1 MNQTFEREESMMQD
15 LEDAIEV
22 KSMVSEKKSLL
33 EELLHMQKRI
43 DELAPACAEKELKIV
58 AKDNE
63 KLDLSKKLRLANSDI
78 SHLQTSM
85 MHLRD
90 EVSSKDNELKSMN
103 DDILYLK
110 SQLLIVESESREL
123 KAKDLEN
130 QERIHAYIQQ
140 TREYELTQINDKKLI
155 DKVIEENSSLIK
167 ENAKV
172 STKLSRLESVD
183 YTYKQRELKEAQ
195 NNSDLVLELKAAL
208 QQEKSSSHGMLN
220 KIEIMRQR
228 CEDLEK
234 SILDRDKSE
243 DENIMERSRVEKELN
258 ALHALSKSL
267 SSENKIL
274 REEKLI
280 NEEII
285 DELKGKNTA
294 IHAPRSNSREDEDDI
309 LIPADNKDQQFV
321 AAVLV
326 FCATRP
332 DALRNHLSQILAQ
345 RPSHF
350 QYHIIVSQD
359 GNKTAV
365 TQVAQKF
372 VKDYKNVSH
381 IQHEKTEIKKRNNY
395 PAISAHYKW
404 ALDKAFKGFRY
415 DHVIVT
421 EDDLDIGND
430 FFSYFRWGKQVL
442 NSDDTI
448 WCVSAWNDN
457 GGGPLIDSTRGDLIW
472 RTDFFPGLGWMLT
485 KKLWNELSP
494 GFPVAYWDDWM
505 RKPEVR
511 KSRSC
516 IRPEISR
523 TSHNM
528 KLAGKGSSG
537 GMFKDYL
544 SKISASSANIDFSLL
559 PVTLVQKSIYDKR
572 LIEQIENARP
582 IDLQNTTGM
591 EKTYNYKIVYKN
603 IRDWHRLA
611 AHFKLMTDIRVQLS
625 CDDTGDCKRSF
636 ERTFVGPVQL
646 YACMSDQSTRQT
658 CCCNYDFCN
667 GSSNN
672 NSIYLII
679 MLAVIIIYSF
689 QCSLQFPTFGI
700 LSV

>member
-1 MNQTFEREESMMQD
+1 MDNEKVINSLSTRIKLIEIEKKEE
-15 LEDAIEV
+15 IE
-22 KSMVSEKKSLL
+22 SMVSEKKSLL

-285 DELKGKNTA
+285 DELKGKIRA
-294 IHAPRSNSREDEDDI
+294 LEMSIRSTQGIYQEKERQCAAKIQELEDD
-309 LIPADNKDQQFV
+309 ASKK
-321 AAVLV
+321 
-326 FCATRP
+326 
-332 DALRNHLSQILAQ
+332 H
-345 RPSHF
+345 
-350 QYHIIVSQD
+350 
-359 GNKTAV
+359 
-365 TQVAQKF
+365 QKYLEF
-372 VKDYKNVSH
+372 
-381 IQHEKTEIKKRNNY
+381 E
-395 PAISAHYKW
+395 
-404 ALDKAFKGFRY
+404 
-415 DHVIVT
+415 
-421 EDDLDIGND
+421 
-430 FFSYFRWGKQVL
+430 
-442 NSDDTI
+442 
-448 WCVSAWNDN
+448 
-457 GGGPLIDSTRGDLIW
+457 
-472 RTDFFPGLGWMLT
+472 
-485 KKLWNELSP
+485 
-494 GFPVAYWDDWM
+494 
-505 RKPEVR
+505 
-511 KSRSC
+511 
-516 IRPEISR
+516 EISK
-523 TSHNM
+523 TLHQIT
-528 KLAGKGSSG
+528 A
-537 GMFKDYL
+537 
-544 SKISASSANIDFSLL
+544 LL
-559 PVTLVQKSIYDKR
+559 PSKTS
-572 LIEQIENARP
+572 
-582 IDLQNTTGM
+582 GM
-591 EKTYNYKIVYKN
+591 THILPK
-603 IRDWHRLA
+603 
-611 AHFKLMTDIRVQLS
+611 
-625 CDDTGDCKRSF
+625 DC
-636 ERTFVGPVQL
+636 
-646 YACMSDQSTRQT
+646 
-658 CCCNYDFCN
+658 
-667 GSSNN
+667 SN
-672 NSIYLII
+672 
-679 MLAVIIIYSF
+679 
-689 QCSLQFPTFGI
+689 
-700 LSV
+700 